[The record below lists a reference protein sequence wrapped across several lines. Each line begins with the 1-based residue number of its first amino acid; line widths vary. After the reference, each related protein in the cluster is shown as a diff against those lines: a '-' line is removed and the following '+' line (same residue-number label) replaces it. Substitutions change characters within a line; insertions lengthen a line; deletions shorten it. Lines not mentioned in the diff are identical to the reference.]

1 MLRVTQPVLYD
12 YRSTEEF
19 LLHSQKYLLFLS
31 LQQVNIL
38 AFRGMKTVFTS
49 WFSQEIS
56 CTRVRRI
63 QHGIG
68 HDYWWEQ
75 SISKCTWECPWY
87 FDEKCNKNLFVSSL
101 EKRRISIYNHIWVPK
116 RHRYCHHFKRWLLT
130 QKAIYLILSSYSQC
144 ISS

>member
-19 LLHSQKYLLFLS
+19 LLHSLKYLLFLS

-75 SISKCTWECPWY
+75 SVSVLENVHGILMRSVTRIS
-87 FDEKCNKNLFVSSL
+87 SSL
-101 EKRRISIYNHIWVPK
+101 LLKREGLAYIIT
-116 RHRYCHHFKRWLLT
+116 FGF
-130 QKAIYLILSSYSQC
+130 QKGTDIVIILNVDYLHKKLYI
-144 ISS
+144 